1 MVKRRSPKASG
12 LNIIRSEPTPEQI
25 EAFAA
30 GAEGNPTKTE
40 QPKTHE
46 PDPDANRDFKAIR
59 VPFNEYEYEQL
70 VKGAKLSGRTKLNFM
85 RYAMLKLAR
94 ELQEEEQK

>member
-1 MVKRRSPKASG
+1 MVKRRSPKASS
-12 LNIIRSEPTPEQI
+12 LNIVRSEPTPEQI

-30 GAEGNPTKTE
+30 KAEGGTIIEK
-40 QPKTHE
+40 PKAPE
-46 PDPDANRDFKAIR
+46 LDPDANRDFKAIR